1 MCAAIPALGLTSKL
15 AGGLFL
21 GSLAIG
27 VANTVQAQRV
37 ANQQASYAY
46 ESARR
51 SALSADAAFA
61 AQQEAVSARLREERQ
76 AAAQKRQEAS
86 IKQLEAQGAIAATE
100 GISGNLA
107 ALLDRDAQRQAGKLR
122 DAINQTMESADRQ
135 YQRDIDGLEAQR
147 ESRRNE
153 AIDYQNQA
161 YMQAQKAPTLLDTV
175 AEAATLGLNSYI
187 AFNRRG

>member
-27 VANTVQAQRV
+27 VASTVQAQRV

-107 ALLDRDAQRQAGKLR
+107 ALLDRDAQRQAGNLR

-135 YQRDIDGLEAQR
+135 YQRDVDGLEAQR

-187 AFNRRG
+187 AFNRR

>member
-1 MCAAIPALGLTSKL
+1 MCAAIPALGLTSNL

-27 VANTVQAQRV
+27 VASTVQAQRV

-187 AFNRRG
+187 AFNRR

>member
-1 MCAAIPALGLTSKL
+1 MCAAIPALGLTSNL

-27 VANTVQAQRV
+27 AVQTVQAQKV

-61 AQQEAVSARLREERQ
+61 AQQEALNSRLREERQ
-76 AAAQKRQEAS
+76 AAAQKRQAAS

-107 ALLDRDAQRQAGKLR
+107 ALLDRDAVRQAANLR
-122 DAINQTMESADRQ
+122 ETINQTMESADRQ
-135 YQRDIDGLEAQR
+135 YDRDLQGLLAQR
-147 ESRRNE
+147 ASRRNE
-153 AIDYQNQA
+153 ALDFQNQA
-161 YMQAQKAPTLLDTV
+161 YMQAQKAPTLLDTA

-187 AFNRRG
+187 AFNR

>member
-1 MCAAIPALGLTSKL
+1 MCAAIPALGLTSNL

-27 VANTVQAQRV
+27 AVQTIQAQRV

-187 AFNRRG
+187 AFNRR

>member
-27 VANTVQAQRV
+27 VASTVQAQRV

-107 ALLDRDAQRQAGKLR
+107 ALLDRDAQRQAATLR
-122 DAINQTMESADRQ
+122 ETINQTMESADRQ
-135 YQRDIDGLEAQR
+135 YERDVEGLVAQR

>member
-1 MCAAIPALGLTSKL
+1 MCAAIPALGLTSNL

-27 VANTVQAQRV
+27 AVQTIQAQRV

-76 AAAQKRQEAS
+76 AAAQKRQEAN
-86 IKQLEAQGAIAATE
+86 IKQLQAQGAIAATE

-107 ALLDRDAQRQAGKLR
+107 ALLDRDAQRQAGRLR
-122 DAINQTMESADRQ
+122 DTINQTMESADRQ

-147 ESRRNE
+147 QSRRNE
-153 AIDYQNQA
+153 AVDFQNQA
-161 YMQAQKAPTLLDTV
+161 YMEAQKAPTLLDTV

-187 AFNRRG
+187 AFNRR

>member
-1 MCAAIPALGLTSKL
+1 MCAAIPALGLTKL
-15 AGGLFL
+15 GGGLFL

-27 VANTVQAQRV
+27 AVGAIQAQRV

-51 SALSADAAFA
+51 SALSADAAFSS
-61 AQQEAVSARLREERQ
+61 QQEGLSARLREERQ
-76 AAAQKRQEAS
+76 AAAQKKQEAS
-86 IKQLEAQGAIAATE
+86 IKQLEAQGSIAATE

-122 DAINQTMESADRQ
+122 DTINQTMESADRQ

-187 AFNRRG
+187 AFNRR

>member
-1 MCAAIPALGLTSKL
+1 MCAAIPALGLTSNL

-27 VANTVQAQRV
+27 AVSTIQAQRI

-61 AQQEAVSARLREERQ
+61 AQQEAVSSRLREERQ
-76 AAAQKRQEAS
+76 AAAQRRQQAS

-100 GISGNLA
+100 GVSGNLA
-107 ALLDRDAQRQAGKLR
+107 ALLDRDAQRQAGVLR
-122 DAINQTMESADRQ
+122 DTINQTMESADRQ
-135 YQRDIDGLEAQR
+135 YERDIDGLEAQR
-147 ESRRNE
+147 ASRRNE
-153 AIDYQNQA
+153 AVDFQNRA
-161 YMQAQKAPTLLDTV
+161 FTEASKAPTLLDTV

>member
-1 MCAAIPALGLTSKL
+1 
-15 AGGLFL
+15 
-21 GSLAIG
+21 
-27 VANTVQAQRV
+27 
-37 ANQQASYAY
+37 
-46 ESARR
+46 
-51 SALSADAAFA
+51 
-61 AQQEAVSARLREERQ
+61 
-76 AAAQKRQEAS
+76 
-86 IKQLEAQGAIAATE
+86 
-100 GISGNLA
+100 
-107 ALLDRDAQRQAGKLR
+107 
-122 DAINQTMESADRQ
+122 MESADRQ

>member
-27 VANTVQAQRV
+27 VASTVQAQRV

-76 AAAQKRQEAS
+76 AAAQKRQEAT

-107 ALLDRDAQRQAGKLR
+107 ALLDRDAQRQAGRLR
-122 DAINQTMESADRQ
+122 DTINQTMESADRQ

-147 ESRRNE
+147 QSRRNE
-153 AIDYQNQA
+153 AIDFQNQA

-187 AFNRRG
+187 AFNRR

>member
-27 VANTVQAQRV
+27 VASTVQAQRV

-107 ALLDRDAQRQAGKLR
+107 ALLDRDAQRQAGVLR
-122 DAINQTMESADRQ
+122 DTINQTMESADRQ

-147 ESRRNE
+147 QSRRNE
-153 AIDYQNQA
+153 AVDFQNRA
-161 YMQAQKAPTLLDTV
+161 YNEASKAPTLLDTV

-187 AFNRRG
+187 AFNRR

>member
-1 MCAAIPALGLTSKL
+1 MWAAIPAIGLTSKL

-27 VANTVQAQRV
+27 VASTVQAQRV

-122 DAINQTMESADRQ
+122 DTINQTMESADRQ

-147 ESRRNE
+147 QSRRNE
-153 AIDYQNQA
+153 AVDFQNRA
-161 YMQAQKAPTLLDTV
+161 YNAASKAPTLRDTV

-187 AFNRRG
+187 AFNRR

>member
-27 VANTVQAQRV
+27 AVQTIQAQRV

-107 ALLDRDAQRQAGKLR
+107 ALLDRDAQRQAGRLR
-122 DAINQTMESADRQ
+122 DTINQTMESADRQ

-147 ESRRNE
+147 QSRRNE
-153 AIDYQNQA
+153 AVDFQNQA
-161 YMQAQKAPTLLDTV
+161 YMEAQKAPTLLDTV

-187 AFNRRG
+187 ALNRRR

>member
-27 VANTVQAQRV
+27 VASTVQAQRV

-61 AQQEAVSARLREERQ
+61 AQQEALADNLKETRASSAQENLAKTIEGLQARGRTIASEQAGITVGYLLRDVERQ
-76 AAAQKRQEAS
+76 SANARESINQALESATRQYS
-86 IKQLEAQGAIAATE
+86 RNVQG
-100 GISGNLA
+100 LV
-107 ALLDRDAQRQAGKLR
+107 AQR
-122 DAINQTMESADRQ
+122 DN
-135 YQRDIDGLEAQR
+135 
-147 ESRRNE
+147 RRNQLQSN
-153 AIDYQNQA
+153 INQA
-161 YMQAQKAPTLLDTV
+161 YNQIPTLGSIILNT
-175 AEAATLGLNSYI
+175 AAQGLSSFTAIKY
-187 AFNRRG
+187 A

>member
-27 VANTVQAQRV
+27 VASTVQAQRV

-107 ALLDRDAQRQAGKLR
+107 ALLDRDAQRQAATLR
-122 DAINQTMESADRQ
+122 ETINQTMESADRQ
-135 YQRDIDGLEAQR
+135 YERDVDGLVAQR

-187 AFNRRG
+187 AFNRR

>member
-27 VANTVQAQRV
+27 VASTVQAQRV

-76 AAAQKRQEAS
+76 AAAQKRQEAN

-122 DAINQTMESADRQ
+122 DTINQTMESADRQ

>member
-27 VANTVQAQRV
+27 VASTVQAQRV

-122 DAINQTMESADRQ
+122 DTINQTMESADRQ

-187 AFNRRG
+187 AFNRR